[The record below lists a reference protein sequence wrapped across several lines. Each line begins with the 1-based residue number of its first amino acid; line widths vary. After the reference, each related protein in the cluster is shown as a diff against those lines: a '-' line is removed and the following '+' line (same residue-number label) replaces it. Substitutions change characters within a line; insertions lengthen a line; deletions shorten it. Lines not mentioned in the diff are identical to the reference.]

1 MDHKDNQFVLL
12 VMKSLSAVQ
21 PLFSQAKSY
30 LCQNLK
36 CTMIKWFAAMLGYFL
51 FRFPGA
57 VVGFLVGS
65 FVDNMSGGN
74 KQSTVF
80 SDMRRQTVSPA
91 DFELNLLSLCSLVI
105 KADGQVSQKELDY
118 VRQYFVST
126 YGKEKANAIFRTFN
140 EVIKKREI
148 SAQRICTYLNQRT
161 RFEVRL
167 QLLHFLFG
175 IAQADGTV
183 SKAEIEMIREIA
195 GYLRVGRNDFES
207 IMAMFIKSVDNSY
220 KILEIDKTATDNEV
234 KKAYRT
240 MAKKYHP
247 DRVIT
252 ENEAI
257 KKGAEE
263 KFKEV
268 QKAYEQIQ
276 AERGL

>member
-1 MDHKDNQFVLL
+1 
-12 VMKSLSAVQ
+12 
-21 PLFSQAKSY
+21 
-30 LCQNLK
+30 
-36 CTMIKWFAAMLGYFL
+36 MLGYFL

-57 VVGFLVGS
+57 VIGFLLGS
-65 FVDNMSGGN
+65 FLDNSGG
-74 KQSTVF
+74 SARTRTVF
-80 SDMRRQTVSPA
+80 SDMRRQSVSPA

-118 VRQYFVST
+118 VRQYFLST

-140 EVIKKREI
+140 EVIKTREI

-175 IAQADGTV
+175 IAQADGVV
-183 SKAEIEMIREIA
+183 SKAEINKIREIA
-195 GYLRVGRNDFES
+195 GYLKVGRNDFES

-220 KILEIDKTATDNEV
+220 KILEIEKSATDTEV

-263 KFKEV
+263 KFKQV

-276 AERGL
+276 AERGM